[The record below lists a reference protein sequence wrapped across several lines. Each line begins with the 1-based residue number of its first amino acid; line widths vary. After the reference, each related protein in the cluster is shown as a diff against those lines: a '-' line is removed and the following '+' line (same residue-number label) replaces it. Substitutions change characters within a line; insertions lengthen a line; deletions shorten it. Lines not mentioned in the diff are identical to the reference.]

1 MTASTRGSKTT
12 LRGSDHMA
20 LLEVENLEIAVSARG
35 KLLPVVQ
42 DISFSVDDNETLGIV
57 GESGCGKSLTSL
69 AIMGLL
75 GGTTVRINGGSIRF
89 DGMDLLTLPEKDR
102 RAIMGNRMAMIFQE
116 PMTSLNPVY
125 RIGDQIIENL
135 RQHQSISNSAARER
149 VVELLTLVRI
159 PNPSERIDSFP
170 HQMSGGQRQRV
181 MIAMALSCEPKLL
194 IADEP
199 TTALDVTVQKEVL
212 DLMADLQKRMG
223 TAIVLISHDLG
234 VIAETC
240 DKVAVMY
247 RGRVAEAAS
256 TADLFAELAHPYTR
270 GLLNSIPVVDR
281 DVEWLEAIP
290 GRVPTL
296 EENLTGC
303 AFHPRCALATELCA
317 SNVPA
322 TTEFKPGHSV
332 QCHFAGK
339 VAS

>member
-1 MTASTRGSKTT
+1 
-12 LRGSDHMA
+12 MA
-20 LLEVENLEIAVSARG
+20 LLEVEDLQIAVSSGG
-35 KLLPVVQ
+35 KILPVVQ
-42 DISFSVDDNETLGIV
+42 GVSFEVDDNETLGIV

-75 GGTTVRINGGSIRF
+75 GGTTVRITGGSIRF
-89 DGMDLLTLPEKDR
+89 DGMDLLTLSAGER

-125 RIGDQIIENL
+125 RIGDQIIESIQ
-135 RQHQSISNSAARER
+135 QHQRLSRPAARDR
-149 VVELLTLVRI
+149 AIELLTLVRI
-159 PNPSERIDSFP
+159 PNPTERIDSFP

-181 MIAMALSCEPKLL
+181 MIAMALSCDPKLL

-212 DLMADLQKRMG
+212 DLMSDLQSRMG

-234 VIAETC
+234 VIAQTC

-247 RGRVAEAAS
+247 RGKVAEAAP

-281 DVEWLEAIP
+281 DVEWLDAIP

-296 EENLTGC
+296 EETLTGC
-303 AFHPRCALATELCA
+303 AFHPRCSLATEQCITQA
-317 SNVPA
+317 PQ
-322 TTEFKPGHSV
+322 TTEFAPGHVV

-339 VAS
+339 AQV

>member
-1 MTASTRGSKTT
+1 
-12 LRGSDHMA
+12 MA
-20 LLEVENLEIAVSARG
+20 LLEVENLEIAVRAKG

-42 DISFSVDDNETLGIV
+42 GVSFDVDDNETLGIV

-75 GGTTVRINGGSIRF
+75 GGTTVRITGGNIRF
-89 DGMDLLTLPEKDR
+89 EGVDLLTLPEKNR
-102 RAIMGNRMAMIFQE
+102 RTIMGNRMAMIFQE

-135 RQHQSISNSAARER
+135 RRHKNLSYATARDR
-149 VVELLTLVRI
+149 AVELLALVRI
-159 PNPSERIDSFP
+159 PNPSERVDSFP
-170 HQMSGGQRQRV
+170 HQVSGGQRQRV
-181 MIAMALSCEPKLL
+181 MIAMALSCDPKLL

-270 GLLNSIPVVDR
+270 GLLNSIPFVDR

-290 GRVPTL
+290 GRVPAL
-296 EENLTGC
+296 EEELTGC
-303 AFHPRCALATELCA
+303 AFHPRCALATDLC
-317 SNVPA
+317 SLIVPD
-322 TTEFKPGHSV
+322 TSQFKPGHAV
-332 QCHFAGK
+332 QCHFPGK
-339 VAS
+339 VTS

>member
-1 MTASTRGSKTT
+1 
-12 LRGSDHMA
+12 MA
-20 LLEVENLEIAVSARG
+20 LLEVENLEIAVSAGG
-35 KLLPVVQ
+35 KLVPVVQ
-42 DISFSVDDNETLGIV
+42 AVSFEVDEGETLGIV

-75 GGTTVRINGGSIRF
+75 GGSAVRITGGTIRF
-89 DGMDLLTLPEKDR
+89 DGMNLLTLGAQER

-125 RIGDQIIENL
+125 RIGDQIAEGL
-135 RQHQSISNSAARER
+135 RQHQKMSRAQARDR
-149 VVELLTLVRI
+149 AIELLTLVRI

-181 MIAMALSCEPKLL
+181 MIAMALSCDPKLL

-212 DLMADLQKRMG
+212 DLMADLQTRMG

-247 RGRVAEAAS
+247 RGRVAEAAA

-281 DVEWLEAIP
+281 DVEWLQAIP

-296 EENLTGC
+296 EEELTGC
-303 AFHPRCALATELCA
+303 AFHPRCAQAADVC
-317 SNVPA
+317 A
-322 TTEFKPGHSV
+322 TTTPETTTFKPGHFV

-339 VAS
+339 VAP

>member
-1 MTASTRGSKTT
+1 
-12 LRGSDHMA
+12 
-20 LLEVENLEIAVSARG
+20 
-35 KLLPVVQ
+35 
-42 DISFSVDDNETLGIV
+42 
-57 GESGCGKSLTSL
+57 
-69 AIMGLL
+69 MGLL

-135 RQHQSISNSAARER
+135 RQHQSISNSAARDR

>member
-1 MTASTRGSKTT
+1 
-12 LRGSDHMA
+12 MA
-20 LLEVENLEIAVSARG
+20 LLEVENLEIAVSAGGR
-35 KLLPVVQ
+35 LLPVVQ
-42 DISFSVDDNETLGIV
+42 GVSFEVEENETLGIV

-75 GGTTVRINGGSIRF
+75 GGTTVRITGGSIRF
-89 DGMDLLTLPEKDR
+89 DGLNLLTLPEHER

-125 RIGDQIIENL
+125 RIGDQIVENL
-135 RQHQSISNSAARER
+135 RQHQSLSRTAARDR
-149 VVELLTLVRI
+149 AVELLTLVRI

-181 MIAMALSCEPKLL
+181 MIAMALSCDPKLL

-212 DLMADLQKRMG
+212 DLMADLQTRMG

-234 VIAETC
+234 VIAQTC

-247 RGRVAEAAS
+247 RGRVVEAAK
-256 TADLFAELAHPYTR
+256 TTDLFAELAHPYTR
-270 GLLNSIPVVDR
+270 GLLNSIPVIDR

-296 EENLTGC
+296 EETLTGC
-303 AFHPRCALATELCA
+303 AFHPRCALATEICA
-317 SNVPA
+317 STVPL
-322 TTEFKPGHSV
+322 TTWFKPGHSV

-339 VAS
+339 GAS

>member
-135 RQHQSISNSAARER
+135 RQHQSISNSVARDR

>member
-89 DGMDLLTLPEKDR
+89 DGMDLLMLPEKDR

-135 RQHQSISNSAARER
+135 RQHQSISNSAARDR

>member
-1 MTASTRGSKTT
+1 VTASTRGSKTT

>member
-1 MTASTRGSKTT
+1 
-12 LRGSDHMA
+12 MA
-20 LLEVENLEIAVSARG
+20 LLEVKDLEIAVAG
-35 KLLPVVQ
+35 KKLMPVVRG
-42 DISFSVDDNETLGIV
+42 ISFNVDAHETLGIV

-75 GGTTVRINGGSIRF
+75 DGSGVRITSGSIRF
-89 DGMDLLTLPEKDR
+89 DGMDLLAMSAKER
-102 RAIMGNRMAMIFQE
+102 RGIMGNRMAMIFQE

-125 RIGDQIIENL
+125 RIGDQIAESL
-135 RQHQSISNSAARER
+135 QQHQNLSRKQARDR
-149 VVELLTLVRI
+149 AVELLDLVKI
-159 PNPSERIDSFP
+159 PNPSERVDSFP

-181 MIAMALSCEPKLL
+181 MIAMALSCDPKLL

-212 DLMADLQKRMG
+212 ELMADLQKRMG

-240 DKVAVMY
+240 DKVSVMY
-247 RGRVAEAAS
+247 RGRIVESAP
-256 TADLFAELAHPYTR
+256 TADLFERLAHPYTR

-296 EENLTGC
+296 EEQLDGC
-303 AFHPRCALATELCA
+303 AFHPRCARATELCRNTA
-317 SNVPA
+317 P
-322 TTEFKPGHSV
+322 TTTPVAKAHSAE
-332 QCHFAGK
+332 CHFVEEAMQ
-339 VAS
+339 

>member
-1 MTASTRGSKTT
+1 
-12 LRGSDHMA
+12 MA
-20 LLEVENLEIAVSARG
+20 LLEVENLEIAVRAKG

-42 DISFSVDDNETLGIV
+42 GVSFDVDDNETLGIV

-75 GGTTVRINGGSIRF
+75 GGTTVRITGGNIRF
-89 DGMDLLTLPEKDR
+89 EGVDLLTLPEKNR
-102 RAIMGNRMAMIFQE
+102 RTIMGNRMAMIFQE

-135 RQHQSISNSAARER
+135 RRHKNLSYATARDR
-149 VVELLTLVRI
+149 AVELLALVRI
-159 PNPSERIDSFP
+159 PNPSERVDSFP
-170 HQMSGGQRQRV
+170 HQVSGGQRQRV
-181 MIAMALSCEPKLL
+181 MIAMALSCDPKLL

-270 GLLNSIPVVDR
+270 GLLNSIPFVDR

>member
-1 MTASTRGSKTT
+1 
-12 LRGSDHMA
+12 MA
-20 LLEVENLEIAVSARG
+20 LLEVEDLEIAVSVGG

-42 DISFSVDDNETLGIV
+42 GVSFTVEERETLGIV

-75 GGTTVRINGGSIRF
+75 GGTTVRITGGSIRF
-89 DGMDLLTLPEKDR
+89 DKMNLLTLSEPER

-135 RQHQSISNSAARER
+135 RQHQNITYRAARDR
-149 VVELLTLVRI
+149 AVELLELVRI

-181 MIAMALSCEPKLL
+181 MIAMALSCDPKLL

-212 DLMADLQKRMG
+212 DLMSDLQDRMG

-234 VIAETC
+234 VIAQTC

-247 RGRVAEAAS
+247 RGKVVEAAA
-256 TADLFAELAHPYTR
+256 TEQLFQELAHPYTR

-281 DVEWLEAIP
+281 DVDWLEAIP

-296 EENLTGC
+296 EETLTGC
-303 AFHPRCALATELCA
+303 AFHPRCAQATALCA
-317 SNVPA
+317 AAAPQTSQ
-322 TTEFKPGHSV
+322 FKPGHNV
-332 QCHFAGK
+332 QCHFAGR
-339 VAS
+339 AAQ

>member
-1 MTASTRGSKTT
+1 
-12 LRGSDHMA
+12 MA
-20 LLEVENLEIAVSARG
+20 LLEVENLEIAVSTGG
-35 KLLPVVQ
+35 KILPVVQ
-42 DISFSVDDNETLGIV
+42 GVSFEVDDNETLGIV

-75 GGTTVRINGGSIRF
+75 GGTTVRITGGAIRF
-89 DGMDLLTLPEKDR
+89 DGMNLLTLSERER

-125 RIGDQIIENL
+125 RIGDQIIENIL
-135 RQHQSISNSAARER
+135 QHQHLSRTAARER
-149 VVELLTLVRI
+149 AIELLTLVRI

-181 MIAMALSCEPKLL
+181 MIAMALSCDPKLL

-212 DLMADLQKRMG
+212 DLMADLQTRMG

-234 VIAETC
+234 VIAQTC

-247 RGRVAEAAS
+247 RGKVAEAAP

-281 DVEWLEAIP
+281 DVEWLDAIP

-296 EENLTGC
+296 DETLTGC
-303 AFHPRCALATELCA
+303 AFHPRCSLATEQCITQI
-317 SNVPA
+317 PQ
-322 TTEFKPGHSV
+322 TTEFAPGHVV

-339 VAS
+339 ASV

>member
-1 MTASTRGSKTT
+1 MT
-12 LRGSDHMA
+12 
-20 LLEVENLEIAVSARG
+20 LLEVEDLQIAVAKGRT
-35 KLLPVVQ
+35 LMPVVQ
-42 DISFSVDDNETLGIV
+42 GISFSVDDNETLGIV

-75 GGTTVRINGGSIRF
+75 DGTAVRITGGSIRF
-89 DGMDLLTLPEKDR
+89 DGVDLGALSPKDR
-102 RAIMGNRMAMIFQE
+102 RAIMGNQMAMIFQE

-125 RIGDQIIENL
+125 RVGDQIVESI
-135 RQHQSISNSAARER
+135 RQHQKLSKAAARHR
-149 VVELLTLVRI
+149 AIELLDLVRI
-159 PNPSERIDSFP
+159 PDPGQRIDSFP

-181 MIAMALSCEPKLL
+181 MIAMALSCDPKLL

-240 DKVAVMY
+240 DKVLVMY
-247 RGRVAEAAS
+247 RGRVAEAAP
-256 TADLFAELAHPYTR
+256 TADLFARLAHPYTR
-270 GLLNSIPVVDR
+270 GLLNSIPVVDH

-290 GRVPTL
+290 GRVPTIDESL
-296 EENLTGC
+296 PGC
-303 AFHPRCALATELCA
+303 AFHPRCPLATDLCA
-317 SNVPA
+317 QSAPQPQMIA
-322 TTEFKPGHSV
+322 PQHSV
-332 QCHFAGK
+332 ECHFAKK

>member
-1 MTASTRGSKTT
+1 
-12 LRGSDHMA
+12 MA
-20 LLEVENLEIAVSARG
+20 LLEVENLEIVVSARG

-42 DISFSVDDNETLGIV
+42 GISFSVDDNETLGIV

-75 GGTTVRINGGSIRF
+75 GGTTVRITGGSIRF

-135 RQHQSISNSAARER
+135 RQHQSISNSAARDR

-159 PNPSERIDSFP
+159 PSPSERIDSFP

-181 MIAMALSCEPKLL
+181 MIAMALSCDPKLL

-247 RGRVAEAAS
+247 RGRMAEAAS

>member
-1 MTASTRGSKTT
+1 
-12 LRGSDHMA
+12 MA
-20 LLEVENLEIAVSARG
+20 LLEVENLEIAVSTGG
-35 KLLPVVQ
+35 KILPVVQ
-42 DISFSVDDNETLGIV
+42 GVSFEVDDKETLGIV

-75 GGTTVRINGGSIRF
+75 GGTTVRITSGAIRF
-89 DGMDLLTLPEKDR
+89 DGMNLLTLSKRER

-125 RIGDQIIENL
+125 RIGDQIIENIL
-135 RQHQSISNSAARER
+135 QHQPMSRAAARDR
-149 VVELLTLVRI
+149 AIELLTLVRI

-181 MIAMALSCEPKLL
+181 MIAMALSCDPKLL

-212 DLMADLQKRMG
+212 DLMADLQTRMG

-234 VIAETC
+234 VIAQTC

-247 RGRVAEAAS
+247 RGKVAEAAP
-256 TADLFAELAHPYTR
+256 TANLFAELAHPYTR
-270 GLLNSIPVVDR
+270 GLLNSIPVVDQ
-281 DVEWLEAIP
+281 DVEWLDAIC

-296 EENLTGC
+296 DETLTGC
-303 AFHPRCALATELCA
+303 AFHPRCSLATEHCVTH
-317 SNVPA
+317 VPQ
-322 TTEFKPGHSV
+322 TTEFAPQHFV

-339 VAS
+339 AST

>member
-1 MTASTRGSKTT
+1 
-12 LRGSDHMA
+12 MA
-20 LLEVENLEIAVSARG
+20 LLEVENLEIAVRAKG

-42 DISFSVDDNETLGIV
+42 GVSFDVDDNETLGIV

-75 GGTTVRINGGSIRF
+75 GGTTVRITGGNIRF
-89 DGMDLLTLPEKDR
+89 EGVDLLTLPEKNR
-102 RAIMGNRMAMIFQE
+102 RTIMGNRMAMIFQE

-135 RQHQSISNSAARER
+135 RRHKNLSYATARDR
-149 VVELLTLVRI
+149 AVELLALVRI
-159 PNPSERIDSFP
+159 PNPSERVDSFP
-170 HQMSGGQRQRV
+170 HQVSGGQRQRV
-181 MIAMALSCEPKLL
+181 MIAMALSCDPKLL

-270 GLLNSIPVVDR
+270 GLLNSIPFVDR

-296 EENLTGC
+296 EEELTGC
-303 AFHPRCALATELCA
+303 AFHPRCALATDLC
-317 SNVPA
+317 SLIVPD
-322 TTEFKPGHSV
+322 TSQFKPGHAV
-332 QCHFAGK
+332 QCHFPGK
-339 VAS
+339 VTS

>member
-1 MTASTRGSKTT
+1 
-12 LRGSDHMA
+12 MA

-42 DISFSVDDNETLGIV
+42 GISFSVDDNETLGIV

-75 GGTTVRINGGSIRF
+75 GGTTVRITGGSIRF

-135 RQHQSISNSAARER
+135 RQHQSISNSAARDR

-181 MIAMALSCEPKLL
+181 MIAMALSCDPKLL

-247 RGRVAEAAS
+247 RGRMAEAAS